1 VVSGAKADWTIRHD
15 VMASPWI
22 FLRFRAERTG
32 GWGMKAVETAPL
44 GGRVK
49 VDISL
54 YKSVTPVKNYVLYQ
68 FSMQDF
74 PIINHSKVESK
85 I

>member
-1 VVSGAKADWTIRHD
+1 
-15 VMASPWI
+15 
-22 FLRFRAERTG
+22 
-32 GWGMKAVETAPL
+32 MKPVETTPL

-49 VDISL
+49 VDISF
-54 YKSVTPVKNYVLYQ
+54 YKSVNSVQIYVRELYQ

-74 PIINHSKVESK
+74 PIISHSKVGSN

>member
-1 VVSGAKADWTIRHD
+1 MVSGAKAGWTIRHD
-15 VMASPWI
+15 VMAPPWV
-22 FLRFRAERTG
+22 FLRFWLERTG
-32 GWGMKAVETAPL
+32 ACGMKPVVTTPL

-54 YKSVTPVKNYVLYQ
+54 YKSVTPAQIYVLYQ
-68 FSMQDF
+68 ISMQDF
-74 PIINHSKVESK
+74 LVISHSKVGSN